1 MGDKKQYVYVLELIP
16 RLHNDNNWTELDE
29 DIVKRHF
36 IRLKKYT
43 EAGKVILAGRTL
55 NQASESFGLVVF
67 EASSEEEALEF
78 MNGDPAVEEGIMTA
92 KLFPY
97 RVAFLRKSE

>member
-1 MGDKKQYVYVLELIP
+1 MDEIKQFVYVLELSP
-16 RLHNDNNWTELDE
+16 RLHDDNNWTQKDE
-29 DIVKRHF
+29 DIVNKHF

-43 EAGKVILAGRTL
+43 EENKVILAGRTI
-55 NQASESFGLVVF
+55 NKSSECFGLVIF

-92 KLFPY
+92 KLYPY
-97 RVAFLRKSE
+97 RVALIRD